1 MIKCFSPSLSS
12 LPSSPMIDLTLRTS
26 LLRSF
31 FSYIA
36 MASSNFPSNSKS
48 NAFWYSSRLNSQ
60 LLKSFSSRSD
70 ISSMRRRVSKSLYKL
85 LKSSFFSYFFEKLEI
100 YVIDFIREVV
110 VEPGFCF
117 SLWKSIILSTITFLC
132 LRATI
137 LI

>member
-1 MIKCFSPSLSS
+1 
-12 LPSSPMIDLTLRTS
+12 
-26 LLRSF
+26 
-31 FSYIA
+31 
-36 MASSNFPSNSKS
+36 
-48 NAFWYSSRLNSQ
+48 LNSQ
-60 LLKSFSSRSD
+60 LLKSFSSKSEM
-70 ISSMRRRVSKSLYKL
+70 SSMRRRVSKSLYKL

-117 SLWKSIILSTITFLC
+117 SLWKSIILSTITFLY